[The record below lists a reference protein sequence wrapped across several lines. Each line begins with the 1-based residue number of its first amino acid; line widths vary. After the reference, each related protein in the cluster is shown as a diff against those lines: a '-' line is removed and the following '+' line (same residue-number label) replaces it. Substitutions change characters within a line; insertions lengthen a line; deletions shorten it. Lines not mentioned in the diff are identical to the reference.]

1 MPRPPHIVFAGG
13 GTPGH
18 LYPGLAIAAHLI
30 ERIPDAIITF
40 IGGNRAIDRHT
51 VRAAGFKFAGVPS
64 QPAPETVL
72 NAVRFVTDNVA
83 GYWAARWFLKE
94 NNVSALVGLGGASC
108 APAVR
113 AAISRG
119 LPTLML
125 EQNVVPGR
133 VTRWLA
139 RSVSTVCAGFT
150 ETRAYFPSAVPVVV
164 TGNPARPAFEN
175 LYRQTRLTERP
186 RHDKRLVIIGGA
198 GGAHSV
204 NESIP
209 TALARLRDE
218 LTGWQIVHQAGEGQL
233 QQTEKRYRAT
243 GVDALVVAYI
253 DELAP
258 ILFAS
263 DLIVCRAG
271 GTTLAELSLASLPA
285 ILVPHPQL
293 IDFQL
298 PNAEV
303 YAGAGA
309 ATIIDETEIISPL
322 DVALVEHLEP
332 LLVNDERRARMAA
345 CMRRL
350 ARPGAAANVTNLV
363 YEALFSRSVR
373 LAA

>member
-30 ERIPDAIITF
+30 ERIPDAMITF

-139 RSVSTVCAGFT
+139 RSVSTVCTGFT

-175 LYRQTRLTERP
+175 LYRQMRLTERP

-198 GGAHSV
+198 GGARSL
-204 NESIP
+204 NQSIP
-209 TALARLRDE
+209 LALAKLRDE
-218 LTGWQIVHQAGEGQL
+218 CAGWQVIHQSGEGQL
-233 QQTEKRYRAT
+233 QETERRYRAI
-243 GVDALVVAYI
+243 GIEALVVSFI

-263 DLIVCRAG
+263 DLIVCRSS
-271 GTTLAELSLASLPA
+271 GTTLAELALASLPA
-285 ILVPHPQL
+285 VLVPHAAV
-293 IDFQL
+293 IDYQL

-322 DVALVEHLEP
+322 EVALVEHLEP